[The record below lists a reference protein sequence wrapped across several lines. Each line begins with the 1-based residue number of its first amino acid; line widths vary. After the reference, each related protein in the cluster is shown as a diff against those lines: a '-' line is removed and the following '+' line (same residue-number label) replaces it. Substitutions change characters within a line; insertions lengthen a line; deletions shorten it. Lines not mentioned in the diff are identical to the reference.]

1 MLSPWKGGGRYD
13 ARCPRGLAWKRRI
26 RGRHHKEGHAGAVLP
41 PQFRVHEAGH
51 PIPDERGVKATS
63 LAISALTGSTRP
75 FLCWPWFPEADP
87 PCWRRLE
94 LE

>member
-1 MLSPWKGGGRYD
+1 METSYQGTSSP
-13 ARCPRGLAWKRRI
+13 
-26 RGRHHKEGHAGAVLP
+26 EGHAGAVLP

-63 LAISALTGSTRP
+63 LAISVDPLDEAVLVLALVS
-75 FLCWPWFPEADP
+75 EADP